1 MKKLVF
7 LLVAAI
13 VLLVGYNSAQSNTG
27 TNVNGQTSDSV
38 VRVSFSYEKQ
48 EGHASNQIAIWVE
61 DANGKYVNAL
71 YATQWTVKGGYTKRP
86 NSLPVFV
93 ERSGIAGM
101 NEKQVDAFAGAT
113 PSTGKHVY
121 IWDLKDAKGE
131 KVANG
136 SYKILLEATLRDQK
150 MVIYTTEV
158 NIDGAA
164 LKVQPTAAYN
174 GEESKERNMVK
185 DVLVEYIR

>member
-7 LLVAAI
+7 LLAAAI
-13 VLLVGYNSAQSNTG
+13 VILIGYNNTQINAG
-27 TNVNGQTSDSV
+27 TNAKEQTADPIV
-38 VRVSFSYEKQ
+38 CVSFSYEKQ
-48 EGHASNQIAIWVE
+48 EGYASNQIAIWVE

-93 ERSGIAGM
+93 ERSSLASM
-101 NEKQVDAFAGAT
+101 NAKQVDAFAGAT
-113 PSTGKHVY
+113 PSTGKHIY
-121 IWDLKDAKGE
+121 TWNLKDAKGE
-131 KVANG
+131 RVANG

-164 LKVQPTAAYN
+164 LQVHPTAAYK

-185 DVLVEYIR
+185 DVLVKYIR